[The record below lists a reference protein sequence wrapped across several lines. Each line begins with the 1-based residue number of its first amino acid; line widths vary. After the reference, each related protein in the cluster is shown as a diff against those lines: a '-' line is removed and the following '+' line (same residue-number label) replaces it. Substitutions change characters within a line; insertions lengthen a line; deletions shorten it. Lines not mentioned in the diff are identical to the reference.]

1 MPMRVSS
8 ITGQV
13 RAFAQEDIP
22 QVADLHRRVFRVAD
36 HTSEELLDSY
46 RTYFTQVLLD
56 HPWRDY
62 GAESLVH
69 EEAGG
74 RITGFLAVAAR
85 RMCFNG
91 QDIQA
96 RIGSQLVVDPD
107 SRGMAGLKLMSAF
120 LAGPQDLSIADE
132 ANAVGLQMWEGFG
145 GVTSFL
151 YSLQWMYPLRPG
163 QFARSVMTEKKVLPP
178 FSPRHQRPILSRL
191 FVPLAWTLDAL
202 VPPILKKLS
211 VSPECR
217 VVGEELTC
225 DSLLA
230 CLAECGERS
239 LRPVYDQRSIV
250 WILQRA
256 DQLRRNG
263 SLQKILVKTERQE
276 VAGWYLYYL
285 KTKGISE
292 VVQLYANPGFAHAVL
307 GHLFGH
313 AESHGAIVLGGRLE
327 PSLTR
332 ALSERHCLF
341 HGGPYWALFHSRR
354 PELLHAL
361 HRGDAF
367 FSRLEG
373 EWCLHFK

>member
-1 MPMRVSS
+1 MRLSS
-8 ITGQV
+8 TTGKV
-13 RAFAQEDIP
+13 RAFTGEDIP

-36 HTSEELLDSY
+36 HISEELLDSY
-46 RTYFTQVLLD
+46 RTYFTQVFLD
-56 HPWRDY
+56 DPWRDY

-69 EEAGG
+69 EEADG
-74 RITGFLAVAAR
+74 RITGFFAVAAR

-96 RIGSQLVVDPD
+96 RIGSQFVVDPD
-107 SRGMAGLKLMSAF
+107 SRGLTGLKLMGAF
-120 LAGPQDLSIADE
+120 LDGPQDLSISDE
-132 ANAVGLQMWEGFG
+132 ANAAGLQLWDGFG
-145 GVTSFL
+145 GATSRL
-151 YSLQWMYPLRPG
+151 YSMQWIYPLRPG

-178 FSPRHQRPILSRL
+178 FSPRRQRPFLSRL
-191 FVPLAWTLDAL
+191 FVPLAWTLDTLAA
-202 VPPILKKLS
+202 PILKKLS

-225 DSLLA
+225 ETLLA
-230 CLAECGERS
+230 GLAECAGKRS
-239 LRPVYDQRSIV
+239 LRPAYDQRSLS

-256 DQLRRNG
+256 DRMRRNG
-263 SLQKILVKTERQE
+263 RLQKILVKTERQE

-292 VVQLYANPGFAHAVL
+292 VVQLYANPRFAHAVL
-307 GHLFGH
+307 DHLFRH
-313 AESHGAIVLGGRLE
+313 AESQGATALRGRLE
-327 PSLTR
+327 PSLMR
-332 ALSERHCLF
+332 VFSEKHCLF
-341 HGGPYWALFHSRR
+341 HCGPDWALVHSRR

-373 EWCLHFK
+373 EWCLHFE